1 VFPVRHDRYGIP
13 DAPRFPHDVAL
24 PVGTLREFPLS
35 TLSLR
40 GLPNLPIGGGGYL
53 RIYPFWFT
61 RWGLRKINRGE
72 GQPVVVYLHPW
83 EIDPEQPRVSA
94 PRLSR
99 WRHYTNLNSTA
110 RRIDRL
116 LGEFRFAPM
125 RTVLGFATESAP
137 TRAVTRP
144 VGVPRR
150 AGYAQA
156 MASNG
161 SRHTPDRKASPVR
174 PHRPVGSSAIRW
186 PKRGCVAIVR
196 FSYPERHVWLRAY
209 STSGIGASIRRL
221 TRMIDLIGYR
231 GPDARGVWN
240 DGPVGLAHARLSII
254 DLSGGAQ
261 PMANRDGSLRLTFN
275 GEIFNY
281 IELREQLERKGH
293 RFQTHSDTEVILHNT
308 KKRAKGARS

>member
-1 VFPVRHDRYGIP
+1 MLNALSVDVEDYFHVSAFATTIDPSTWDQYDCRVERNTLALLDLFERRRTTGTFFVLGWIAKRFPGLVKEIHARGHEVGSHGDAHRTLDRLSAAEFRREVREQKALLEDLTQSPVLGYRAPSFSITRNTTWALQILSEEGYRYDSSVFPVRHDRYGIP

-83 EIDPEQPRVSA
+83 EIDPEQPRVHA
-94 PRLSR
+94 PPLSR

-110 RRIDRL
+110 RRVDRL

-137 TRAVTRP
+137 DSGSDDAVVSAATSR
-144 VGVPRR
+144 
-150 AGYAQA
+150 GYAQA
-156 MASNG
+156 TASNG
-161 SRHTPDRKASPVR
+161 SRHNAR
-174 PHRPVGSSAIRW
+174 P
-186 PKRGCVAIVR
+186 
-196 FSYPERHVWLRAY
+196 
-209 STSGIGASIRRL
+209 
-221 TRMIDLIGYR
+221 
-231 GPDARGVWN
+231 
-240 DGPVGLAHARLSII
+240 
-254 DLSGGAQ
+254 
-261 PMANRDGSLRLTFN
+261 
-275 GEIFNY
+275 
-281 IELREQLERKGH
+281 
-293 RFQTHSDTEVILHNT
+293 
-308 KKRAKGARS
+308 